1 MQRISFPSYNSTS
14 ADYLPGLVV
23 AYMVAGLMIQPNSG
37 HGEYRTSLPDV
48 SSLSPLT
55 SVIDNTIIS

>member
-1 MQRISFPSYNSTS
+1 MLRISFPSYNSTS

-37 HGEYRTSLPDV
+37 HGERIELLYRMSHLCRP
-48 SSLSPLT
+48 
-55 SVIDNTIIS
+55 